1 MKTLASLSAAFAVLS
16 LHLFGADSPALS
28 LDSVYG
34 PKSQFTARVDVKG
47 IVESG
52 FVKALL
58 QKYPEIAEGIDENLS
73 NGDLAEFTEITG
85 ISPEDLAEVGFSVT
99 GIDALFDAAQSGEE
113 PELGK
118 DFDFVVAFRLAEK
131 VDVKNLT
138 KLILDSA
145 EEEEG
150 AEMREALEKNMATF
164 KGATLLN
171 MPRELL
177 KKEPSFSGLDAE
189 LSVGFRSVGENT
201 YGALGITSEVK
212 RFFSGGGGK
221 RVSKALE
228 GLPEKRQVDLALP
241 IPPDFFE
248 EAGIDFGD
256 DNPIFAGL
264 ANAVKG
270 IREVGYGLSF
280 GDKAMDATSAVS
292 CADAQSALALWTIAQ
307 AGLGMAQLATAGD
320 ENAPDILKR
329 IKTQAKGAN
338 VIMGVQVLP
347 EDLDELGGAF
357 GGGAQFEGSE
367 EPDPEELIGSPAPAF
382 KLAMLDGGKFNLASH
397 KGKEVVVLDFW
408 ATWCGPCVKALPEVK
423 GAVDALKDKGVV
435 LYAVNQAEPPKAIR
449 RFLKQ
454 RKWEDLNVPLDTDD
468 LSSEL
473 FMVSGIPQTVI
484 IDKEGVVRSVHVGYS
499 PSIGKALR
507 REIEGILKESG
518 D

>member
-1 MKTLASLSAAFAVLS
+1 MKMLASFSAAFAVLS
-16 LHLFGADSPALS
+16 LNLFGADGPALS

-34 PKSQFTARVDVKG
+34 PKSEFTARVDVKG

-58 QKYPEIAEGIDENLS
+58 EKHPEIAEGIEEELA

-99 GIDALFDAAQSGEE
+99 GIDALFEAAQSGEE
-113 PELGK
+113 PKPGK

-131 VDVKNLT
+131 VDVKNLM

-150 AEMREALEKNMATF
+150 AEAREQLEKNVTTF
-164 KGATLLN
+164 KGATVLN
-171 MPRELL
+171 VPRELL
-177 KKEPSFSGLDAE
+177 QEDGLDAE
-189 LSVGFRSVGENT
+189 ISVGFRSVGENT
-201 YGALGITSEVK
+201 YGAVGITSEVK

-221 RVSKALE
+221 RASKALE
-228 GLPEKRQVDLALP
+228 GLPEKRQVDFALP
-241 IPPDFFE
+241 VPPGFWE

-280 GDKAMDATSAVS
+280 GEKALDVKVAVS
-292 CADAQSALALWTIAQ
+292 CADAQAALALWTIAQ

-338 VIMGVQVLP
+338 VIVGVQVLP

-357 GGGAQFEGSE
+357 GGGGAEFEDLE
-367 EPDPEELIGSPAPAF
+367 EPDPEELIGSPAPDF

-397 KGKEVVVLDFW
+397 RGKDVVVLDFW

-423 GAVDALKDKGVV
+423 GTTDALKDKGVV

-454 RKWEDLNVPLDTDD
+454 RKWDDLKVPLDTDD

-484 IDKEGVVRSVHVGYS
+484 IDKEGVIRSVHVGYS
-499 PSIGKALR
+499 PSIGKVLR